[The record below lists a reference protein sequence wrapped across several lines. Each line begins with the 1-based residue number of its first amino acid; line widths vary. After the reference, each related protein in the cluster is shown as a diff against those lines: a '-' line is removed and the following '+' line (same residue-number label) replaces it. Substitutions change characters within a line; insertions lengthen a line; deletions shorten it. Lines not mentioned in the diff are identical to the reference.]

1 MIKTKANIDDSIKND
16 RNRFHHAEG
25 KGSKPKKHRYERRK
39 VREILHRM
47 FEPEDDQNDS

>member
-1 MIKTKANIDDSIKND
+1 MIKSKAHTDDSIRND

-39 VREILHRM
+39 IREILHRM
-47 FEPEDDQNDS
+47 FEPDEDQATS